1 MTAPPS
7 LPLVQFESRPGLI
20 DLAWGHPDPALLPV
34 AEMRAAAQ
42 AALDRWGPEALAY
55 GAAAGAGPLRAWLRD
70 RIAAREGRAL
80 TGEDVLITAGVSEGL
95 DQLTT
100 LCTQPGDV
108 ALVESPT
115 YHLAVRI
122 LRDHPLELTAVPADD
137 AGLNVDT
144 LKARLTELRRAGR
157 RPRLLYVV
165 PTFNNPTGS
174 SLSAGRRRALIEVA
188 VDENFLIVEDDVY
201 RDLAYDGPP
210 PPSLWSLAP
219 AGVVARL
226 GSFSKTVAPGLR
238 LGWLT
243 AAPALVQRLADS
255 GLRDSGG
262 GVNHFTTLAVA
273 ALCEAGGFETS
284 VGRLQAAYRARR
296 DALLGAL
303 AEHLPPGAAWTRPA
317 GGFFVWITL
326 PGGVDAAALLPRA
339 EETGVS
345 YLPGERFHLEGGG
358 RSALRLAFTRY
369 EPHALAEAA
378 RRLGGLLRAALKG
391 HE

>member
-1 MTAPPS
+1 MTAPPC

-34 AEMRAAAQ
+34 AEMHAAAQ
-42 AALDRWGPEALAY
+42 TALDRWGPEALEY
-55 GAAAGAGPLRAWLRD
+55 GAAAGAGPLRDWLRD
-70 RIAAREGRAL
+70 RLAAREGRAL
-80 TGEDVLITAGVSEGL
+80 TGEQVLITAGVSEGL
-95 DQLTT
+95 DQLCT
-100 LCTQPGDV
+100 LCTRPGDV

-137 AGLNVDT
+137 AGLNVDA

-165 PTFNNPTGS
+165 PTFNNPTGL
-174 SLSAGRRRALIEVA
+174 SLSDDRRRVLVEVA
-188 VDENFLIVEDDVY
+188 VDEGFLIVEDDVY

-219 AGVVARL
+219 AGAVARL

-255 GLRDSGG
+255 GLRDSSG
-262 GVNHFTTLAVA
+262 GVNHFAALAVA
-273 ALCEAGGFETS
+273 ALCGSGGYEIS
-284 VGRLQAAYRARR
+284 VERLTAAYRKRR
-296 DALLGAL
+296 DALLSAL
-303 AEHLPPGAAWTRPA
+303 AEHLPPGAAWARPA

-326 PGGVDAAALLPRA
+326 PAGVDAAALLPRA
-339 EETGVS
+339 EAAGVS

-369 EPHALAEAA
+369 GLDALAEAA
-378 RRLGGLLRAALKG
+378 RRLGGVLRGMFQG

>member
-1 MTAPPS
+1 MTVLPS
-7 LPLVQFESRPGLI
+7 LPLVQFETRPGLI
-20 DLAWGHPDPALLPV
+20 DLAWGHPDPSLLPV

-42 AALDRWGPEALAY
+42 ASLDRWGPKALEY
-55 GAAAGAGPLRAWLRD
+55 GAAAGAGPLRDWLRN
-70 RIAAREGRAL
+70 RLAVREGRAL
-80 TGEDVLITAGVSEGL
+80 TGEEILITAGVSEGL
-95 DQLTT
+95 DQLCT

-122 LRDHPLELTAVPADD
+122 LRDHPLELIAVPADD
-137 AGLNVDT
+137 AGPNVDA
-144 LKARLTELRRAGR
+144 LKARLVAFRREGR
-157 RPRLLYVV
+157 RPRLLYVI
-165 PTFNNPTGS
+165 PTFNNPTGL
-174 SLSAGRRRALIEVA
+174 SLSAERRRALIEVA
-188 VDENFLIVEDDVY
+188 VDEGFLIVEDDVY

-243 AAPALVQRLADS
+243 AAPSLVERLADS
-255 GLRDSGG
+255 GLRDSSG
-262 GVNHFTTLAVA
+262 GVNHFTAMAVA
-273 ALCEAGGFETS
+273 ALCGAGGYEVS
-284 VGRLQAAYRARR
+284 VARLTAAYRTQR

-303 AEHLPPGAAWTRPA
+303 AEHLPPGAAWARPA

-326 PGGVDAAALLPRA
+326 PVGVDAAALLPRA
-339 EETGVS
+339 EAAGVS
-345 YLPGERFHLEGGG
+345 YLPGERFYLEEGG

-369 EPHALAEAA
+369 GPDALAEAA
-378 RRLGGLLRAALKG
+378 RRLGGILSGALKG

>member
-42 AALDRWGPEALAY
+42 AALDRWGSEALAY

-80 TGEDVLITAGVSEGL
+80 TGEEVLITAGVSEGL
-95 DQLTT
+95 DQLAT

-165 PTFNNPTGS
+165 PTFNNPT
-174 SLSAGRRRALIEVA
+174 SLSLSDDRRRALIEVA
-188 VDENFLIVEDDVY
+188 VDEGFLIVEDDVY

-262 GVNHFTTLAVA
+262 GVNHFTALAVA

-296 DALLGAL
+296 DALLRAL

-326 PGGVDAAALLPRA
+326 PGGVDAAALLSRA

-369 EPHALAEAA
+369 EPDALAEAA